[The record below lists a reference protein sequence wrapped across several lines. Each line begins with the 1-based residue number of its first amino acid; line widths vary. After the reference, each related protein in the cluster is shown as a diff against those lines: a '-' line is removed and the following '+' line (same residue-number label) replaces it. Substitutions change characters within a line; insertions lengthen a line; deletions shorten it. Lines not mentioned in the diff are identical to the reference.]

1 MLPIGH
7 CMANRRSSA
16 ASIKLGSWPA
26 RCCGLGFCKTSQ
38 DEPIFASTNDADYQT
53 VLQALRRGAELLQAH
68 PRVDMLPTKSLGG
81 GTK

>member
-38 DEPIFASTNDADYQT
+38 DQPIFSSTNDSDYQT
-53 VLQALRRGAELLQAH
+53 VLKALRRGAELLKAN
-68 PRVDMLPTKSLGG
+68 PRVDMLPLTTFPN